1 MDKKNLKDKFKKS
14 IAPFINFVI
23 LVMLIF
29 SFVTA
34 FSSILNVMSYNK
46 LTNQIYTNAN
56 KLISTSSLN
65 RIEYSLSFGKPIE
78 KFYGMKSILDENLKA
93 SSDFLGVY
101 VVNNK
106 NEILYESG
114 KEITNVPEDV
124 LSTEY
129 VETDEGLYTSKKIN
143 DDAAL
148 VWLLNKEPA
157 VKEIDSYRTKII
169 QIDLVLAIIA
179 LCLTILLYFIVLKK
193 KGVVKFEGVKVPIIL
208 IFVVTQLLFGAFA
221 MQTYMSGY
229 RRSIS
234 KISNEISKV
243 VKNDANQV
251 TAHGIPIE
259 EFFEFDKYLLDLVE
273 DIPEIDNI
281 YITAEKI
288 GDSTMD
294 KIIYNGKVYYVNVE
308 SKIDQA
314 VVNKRMQ
321 QIFIDAIILII
332 IIILF
337 CLELSLFLGKS
348 ADKYEEK
355 RLSKKVDSEINI
367 SGVRMFFFVVQM
379 ALSLDAG
386 FISIVSIKMYNALG
400 NTDLPE
406 NLCGFP
412 VTINIIATLIGIV
425 VWGKLISK
433 IGLKFTMSLG
443 LIFNAI
449 GLLFS
454 SWAGN
459 LYSLSMAR
467 FVCGFGLAAIL
478 SSSKVC
484 ASLPKDIKERTKFS
498 SALTVGMLAGA
509 SCGVVIGGLT
519 ADRTSYSFVF
529 MLAGILSLASLI
541 LLPIMN
547 IKNTSTIKSAFSFN
561 QLKNIF
567 KVPMAV
573 AYIILIVIPMYVA
586 SMFLSY
592 SVPLYGD
599 EIGLTQTVISA
610 LIMLNYIIT
619 AYLTSTIS
627 NFLMQRINIKTLTA
641 IYVAIVTGLIT
652 LFCIFNNLVVTII
665 AIILLSIADA
675 FGLIVLVETFY
686 SLLGDKVNRATSMLV
701 FIFISKVG
709 CAMAPSI
716 ISNNLNKGV
725 AVASFI
731 IPMILIIGI
740 VSFLVLST
748 IIKLKNKDNKE
759 KVEA

>member
-1 MDKKNLKDKFKKS
+1 MDNKNLKEKPKTSRKLFL
-14 IAPFINFVI
+14 NFVS

-29 SFVTA
+29 IFVTA
-34 FSSILNVMSYNK
+34 FSSILNIMSYNK
-46 LTNQIYTNAN
+46 LMNQIYTNAN

-78 KFYGMKSILDENLKA
+78 KFYGMKSILDENLQS
-93 SSDFLGVY
+93 SSDFLGAY
-101 VVNNK
+101 VVNDK
-106 NEILYESG
+106 NEILYSAG
-114 KEITNVPEDV
+114 KEISKVPEYV
-124 LSTEY
+124 LSSEY
-129 VETDEGLYTSKKIN
+129 VETDEGLYTSRKIN
-143 DDAAL
+143 DNAAM
-148 VWLLNKEPA
+148 VWLLDKTPA
-157 VKEIDSYRTKII
+157 SEEINIYKAKIVKIDV
-169 QIDLVLAIIA
+169 VLAVVA
-179 LCLTILLYFIVLKK
+179 LCLTVLLYFIVLKK
-193 KGVVKFEGVKVPIIL
+193 KGIVKFDSVKVPIIL
-208 IFVVTQLLFGAFA
+208 IFVLTQLLFGAFA

-229 RRSIS
+229 ERSIS
-234 KISNEISKV
+234 KVASDISKV
-243 VKNDANQV
+243 VKDDAIKV
-251 TAHGIPIE
+251 TSQGIPFE
-259 EFFEFDKYLLDLVE
+259 DFFEFDKYLLSLVE

-281 YITAEKI
+281 YITANKI

-294 KIIYNGKVYYVNVE
+294 KIVYNGKVYYVNVE
-308 SKIDQA
+308 SKIDQE
-314 VVNKRMQ
+314 VVNKRML

-355 RLSKKVDSEINI
+355 RITKKIDSGINI

-386 FISIVSIKMYNALG
+386 FISIVSIKMFNALG
-400 NTDLPE
+400 NADLPE
-406 NLCGFP
+406 SLCGFP
-412 VTINIIATLIGIV
+412 VTINIIATIIGIV
-425 VWGKLISK
+425 IWGKLISK

-443 LIFNAI
+443 LIFSSI
-449 GLLFS
+449 GLVFS
-454 SWAGN
+454 SWASN
-459 LYSLSMAR
+459 LYTLSFAR
-467 FVCGFGLAAIL
+467 FICGFGLAAIL

-529 MLAGILSLASLI
+529 LLAGILSLASLM

-547 IKNTSTIKSAFSFN
+547 IKNSSKVESALSFN
-561 QLKNIF
+561 QLKTIF

-573 AYIILIVIPMYVA
+573 AYILLIVIPMYVA

-619 AYLTSTIS
+619 AYLTNAVS
-627 NFLMQRINIKTLTA
+627 NFLMERINIKTLTV
-641 IYVAIVTGLIT
+641 IYVLMVTVLIT
-652 LFCIFNNLVVTII
+652 LFCVFNNLIVTII
-665 AIILLSIADA
+665 SIILLSVADA

-686 SLLGDKVNRATSMLV
+686 VLLGDKVNRATSMLL
-701 FIFISKVG
+701 FILISKVG
-709 CAMAPSI
+709 CAMAPSV

-725 AVASFI
+725 AAASFI
-731 IPMILIIGI
+731 IPIILSVGI
-740 VSFLVLST
+740 VGFLALST
-748 IIKLKNKDNKE
+748 IIKLKHRKN
-759 KVEA
+759 V

>member
-1 MDKKNLKDKFKKS
+1 MDNKKLKEKQKTS
-14 IAPFINFVI
+14 RRLFINFVS

-29 SFVTA
+29 AFVTA
-34 FSSILNVMSYNK
+34 FSSILNIMSYNK
-46 LTNQIYTNAN
+46 LMNQIYTNAN

-65 RIEYSLSFGKPIE
+65 RIEYSLSFGKLIE
-78 KFYGMKSILDENLKA
+78 KFYGMKSILDENLQS

-101 VVNNK
+101 VVNDK
-106 NEILYESG
+106 NEILYSAG
-114 KEITNVPEDV
+114 KEISSVPEYV
-124 LSTEY
+124 LSSDY
-129 VETDEGLYTSKKIN
+129 VETDEGLYTSRKIN
-143 DDAAL
+143 DNSAM
-148 VWLLNKEPA
+148 VWLLDKTPA
-157 VKEIDSYRTKII
+157 SEEIDNYKAKIFK
-169 QIDLVLAIIA
+169 IDIILALVA
-179 LCLTILLYFIVLKK
+179 LCLTVLLYFIVLKK
-193 KGVVKFEGVKVPIIL
+193 KKVVKFDNVKVPVIL
-208 IFVVTQLLFGAFA
+208 IFVLTQLLFGAFA

-229 RRSIS
+229 KRSIA
-234 KISNEISKV
+234 KISKEISKV
-243 VKNDANQV
+243 VKNDASKVAVQ
-251 TAHGIPIE
+251 GIHFE
-259 EFFEFDKYLLDLVE
+259 DFFEFDKYLLSLVE
-273 DIPEIDNI
+273 DIPEIENI
-281 YITAEKI
+281 YITANKI

-294 KIIYNGKVYYVNVE
+294 KIIYNGKIYYVNVE
-308 SKIDQA
+308 SKIDQE

-355 RLSKKVDSEINI
+355 RITKKKDREINI

-379 ALSLDAG
+379 ALSLDSG
-386 FISIVSIKMYNALG
+386 FISIVSIKAFNALG

-406 NLCGFP
+406 SLCGFP
-412 VTINIIATLIGIV
+412 VTINIIATIIGIV
-425 VWGKLISK
+425 IWGKLISK

-443 LIFNAI
+443 LIFSSI
-449 GLLFS
+449 GLVFS
-454 SWAGN
+454 SWASN
-459 LYSLSMAR
+459 LYTLSFAR
-467 FVCGFGLAAIL
+467 FICGFGLAAIL

-529 MLAGILSLASLI
+529 LLAGILSLASLL
-541 LLPIMN
+541 LLPIIN
-547 IKNTSTIKSAFSFN
+547 IKNSLKVKSALSFN
-561 QLKNIF
+561 QLKTIF

-573 AYIILIVIPMYVA
+573 AYILLIVIPMYVA

-619 AYLTSTIS
+619 AYLTSAIS
-627 NFLMQRINIKTLTA
+627 NLLMERINIKTLTV
-641 IYVAIVTGLIT
+641 IYVLTVTFLIT
-652 LFCIFNNLVVTII
+652 LFCVFNNLIVTII
-665 AIILLSIADA
+665 SIILLSVADS

-686 SLLGDKVNRATSMLV
+686 ILLGDKVNRATSMLL
-701 FIFISKVG
+701 FILISKIG
-709 CAMAPSI
+709 CAMAPSV

-725 AVASFI
+725 AAASFI
-731 IPMILIIGI
+731 IPIILAIGIIG
-740 VSFLVLST
+740 FLALST
-748 IIKLKNKDNKE
+748 VVKLKYGK
-759 KVEA
+759 KV

>member
-1 MDKKNLKDKFKKS
+1 MNKNFLNEKFKKS
-14 IAPFINFVI
+14 IGPFINFVI
-23 LVMLIF
+23 LIMLIF

-34 FSSILNVMSYNK
+34 FSSVLNVMSYSK

-106 NEILYESG
+106 NEILYETG
-114 KEITNVPEDV
+114 KEITSVPEYV
-124 LSTEY
+124 LSNEY
-129 VETDEGLYTSKKIN
+129 VETDEGIYTSKKIN
-143 DDAAL
+143 DDSAM
-148 VWLLNKEPA
+148 VWLLNKTPA
-157 VKEIDSYRTKII
+157 EEEINNYKAKIFK
-169 QIDLVLAIIA
+169 IDTVLAVVA
-179 LCLTILLYFIVLKK
+179 LLLTIFLYFVVLKR
-193 KGVVKFEGVKVPIIL
+193 KGIVKFDNVKVPIIL
-208 IFVVTQLLFGAFA
+208 IFVLTQLLFGAFA

-229 RRSIS
+229 KRSIS

-243 VKNDANQV
+243 VKNDAGKV
-251 TAHGIPIE
+251 IAKGVPIE
-259 EFFEFDKYLLDLVE
+259 EFFEFDKYLLNLVE
-273 DIPEIDNI
+273 EIPEIDNI

-308 SKIDQA
+308 SRIDQA

-355 RLSKKVDSEINI
+355 RLNKKVDDEINI
-367 SGVRMFFFVVQM
+367 SGVRMFFFIVQL

-400 NTDLPE
+400 NAELPE
-406 NLCGFP
+406 SLCGFP
-412 VTINIIATLIGIV
+412 VTINIIATIIGII

-433 IGLKFTMSLG
+433 IGLKLVMVLG
-443 LIFNAI
+443 LVFSSI
-449 GLLFS
+449 GLMFS

-459 LYSLSMAR
+459 LYTLSIAR

-484 ASLPKDIKERTKFS
+484 ASLPKNIRERTKFS

-519 ADRTSYSFVF
+519 ADRTSYNFVF
-529 MLAGILSLASLI
+529 MLAGILSLMSLV

-547 IKNTSTIKSAFSFN
+547 IKNSSTIKSAFSFS
-561 QLKNIF
+561 QLKTIF
-567 KVPMAV
+567 KVPIAV
-573 AYIILIVIPMYVA
+573 SYVLLIVIPMYVA
-586 SMFLSY
+586 SMFLNY

-610 LIMLNYIIT
+610 LIMLNFIIT
-619 AYLTSTIS
+619 AYLTNTIS
-627 NFLMQRINIKTLTA
+627 NFLMGRINVKTLTV
-641 IYVAIVTGLIT
+641 IYVLMVTGLIT
-652 LFCIFNNLVVTII
+652 LFCIFNNLIVAII
-665 AIILLSIADA
+665 SIILLAVADA

-709 CAMAPSI
+709 CAIAPSI

-725 AVASFI
+725 AAATFI
-731 IPMILIIGI
+731 IPIILIIGI
-740 VSFLVLST
+740 VSFLILST
-748 IIKLKNKDNKE
+748 LIKLKNKS
-759 KVEA
+759 KVKT

>member
-1 MDKKNLKDKFKKS
+1 MDKKNLKEKLKKE
-14 IAPFINFVI
+14 IGPFINFVI
-23 LVMLIF
+23 LIMIIF

-34 FSSILNVMSYNK
+34 FSSILNIMSYNK

-56 KLISTSSLN
+56 KLISTSSFN

-106 NEILYESG
+106 NEILYRTG
-114 KEITNVPEDV
+114 KEITSVPADI
-124 LSTEY
+124 LSSEY
-129 VETDEGLYTSKKIN
+129 VETDEGLYASKKIN
-143 DDAAL
+143 KDSAI

-157 VKEIDSYRTKII
+157 VEEINGYRNKIFN
-169 QIDLVLAIIA
+169 IDTVLAVVT
-179 LCLTILLYFIVLKK
+179 LCLTILLYFVVLKK
-193 KGVVKFEGVKVPIIL
+193 KGVVKFDKVKVPVIL

-229 RRSIS
+229 KRSIS
-234 KISNEISKV
+234 KISNDISKV
-243 VKNDANQV
+243 VKNNASQV
-251 TAHGIPIE
+251 MAQGVPIE
-259 EFFEFDKYLLDLVE
+259 EFFEFDKYLLNLVE

-281 YITAEKI
+281 YITAERI

-308 SKIDQA
+308 SKIDQE
-314 VVNKRMQ
+314 VVNKRML
-321 QIFIDAIILII
+321 QIFIDAVILII

-355 RLSKKVDSEINI
+355 RISKKIDTEINI
-367 SGVRMFFFVVQM
+367 SGVRMFFFIVQM

-406 NLCGFP
+406 SLCGFP
-412 VTINIIATLIGIV
+412 VTINIIATIIGIV
-425 VWGKLISK
+425 IWGKLITKS
-433 IGLKFTMSLG
+433 GLKLVMSLG
-443 LIFNAI
+443 LIFSAI

-459 LYSLSMAR
+459 LYSLSVAR
-467 FVCGFGLAAIL
+467 FICGLGLAAIL

-529 MLAGILSLASLI
+529 MLAGILSLLSLI

-547 IKNTSTIKSAFSFN
+547 IKNASTIKSAFSFS
-561 QLKNIF
+561 QLKTIM

-573 AYIILIVIPMYVA
+573 AYILLIVIPMYVA

-619 AYLTSTIS
+619 AYLTNTIS
-627 NFLMQRINIKTLTA
+627 NFLMERINIKTLTV
-641 IYVAIVTGLIT
+641 IYVLLVTVLIT

-665 AIILLSIADA
+665 SIILLSIADA

-731 IPMILIIGI
+731 IPMILVVGI
-740 VSFLVLST
+740 VSFLILST
-748 IIKLKNKDNKE
+748 VIKLKTE
-759 KVEA
+759 GKVKA